1 MEKSLRL
8 LFVSLLFVL
17 LCQTAGAQGKV
28 YTRKAR
34 LADFPT
40 RTIKVAGGGSP
51 LLDIT
56 FREEISTR
64 WRISPYE
71 FCNAED
77 MQKLKGDNSL
87 YFLYLG
93 VDSGITYIVL
103 EKDGNPEAE
112 NNLSRPFEVVRV
124 PIACAG
130 APSGRELMYMGAFI
144 DILQAYIEDAM
155 VSDQAAYAGLG
166 YYDRK
171 FKGKTVCL
179 DPDRCDEL
187 YMQADSDTLICVTVS
202 PVEPGPDMKCYR
214 MLISADTHE
223 LFSFRESKYRKGTE
237 TKFSEKE
244 ILRISKNNGILGE

>member
-1 MEKSLRL
+1 MEKRLRL
-8 LFVSLLFVL
+8 IFVSLLVL
-17 LCQTAGAQGKV
+17 LFCQTAGAQGKV

-40 RTIKVAGGGSP
+40 RTVKVAGGGNP

-71 FCNAED
+71 FCTAGE
-77 MQKLKGDNSL
+77 MEQLKGDNSL

-103 EKDGNPEAE
+103 EKGGNPQAE

-124 PIACAG
+124 PISCAG

-144 DILQAYIEDAM
+144 DILQAYVEDAM

-166 YYDRK
+166 FYDRN

-202 PVEPGPDMKCYR
+202 PHEPSPEMKCYR

-223 LFSFRESKYRKGTE
+223 LFSFRESKYKTGKETE
-237 TKFSEKE
+237 FSENE
-244 ILRISKNNGILGE
+244 IKRISKNNEFTGE